1 MARKSRQYTNPFL
14 KVNGAAPPP
23 ISSSGPSLQQA
34 LALHRRGDFQQAEAI
49 YLKLLTINP
58 ANSEAL
64 QLLGAI
70 ALEKGNNQDALELI
84 SLAIEINPKVAS
96 YHSNQGVAL
105 KELNKFEE
113 AVASFDKAIFLEPS
127 YAEAYSNRGAALR
140 RLHQLD
146 AAIASCEKALSL
158 KPSLVSAYSN
168 IGLALQEQKKLGA
181 AILIFDKAVSLKPN
195 YYQAYSNRGNAL
207 LELKQFDAA
216 IASYDKAI
224 SLRPDF
230 AEAYYNRGAALKEL
244 KQLDSAIESYDKAF
258 SLKPD
263 HPYLLGMRQHLKM
276 LICDWEGFES
286 NIQLIKQKIQGKF
299 KATSSFTM
307 IGLPV
312 SLSDQRQTA
321 ENWYRDKFPGNSYL
335 GPIVQ
340 HQRQAKIRLGYF
352 SADFHNHATA
362 YLMAELFERHDK
374 SKFELIAFSF
384 GPETK
389 DEMQLRVSQA
399 FDHFINVANL
409 SDLEVAL
416 LSRELGIDIAIDLK
430 GVTQDARLGIFSYRA
445 APIQVSYLGYPGTL
459 GADYIDYLI
468 ADKTLIPPQSQQHY
482 SEKIVYLPNS
492 YQVNDRHRVIAPTQ
506 FTKKELGLPEDA
518 FVFCCFNNNFK
529 ITPDIF
535 DSWVRILKAVEDSVL
550 WLLQDNPTAAM
561 NLQKEAVRRGLDPA
575 RLVFAERMDLS
586 EHLARHKVA
595 DLFLDT
601 TPCNAHTTASDALW
615 AGLPLLTCMGESF
628 ASRVAASLLNAIGLP
643 ELVTETQDQYEAL
656 AIDLAKTPD
665 KLKNIKD
672 KLERNRLTT
681 PLFDTALFTKHI
693 EAAYIQIYERYQANL
708 SPKHIEV

>member
-1 MARKSRQYTNPFL
+1 MKAKTKS
-14 KVNGAAPPP
+14 KHP
-23 ISSSGPSLQQA
+23 ISQESLSKAMALHQNGKIEAAEEIYKEILKNNINSFDALHLLGVIAGQKGNDELAIDLISKAIVINSKDARSHYNLGFSLQKLKYYELALTCYEQAILLEPNYAVAFSNRASIFKELGKYEVALESYNQA
-34 LALHRRGDFQQAEAI
+34 LALSPINAE
-49 YLKLLTINP
+49 
-58 ANSEAL
+58 
-64 QLLGAI
+64 
-70 ALEKGNNQDALELI
+70 D
-84 SLAIEINPKVAS
+84 
-96 YHSNQGVAL
+96 
-105 KELNKFEE
+105 
-113 AVASFDKAIFLEPS
+113 
-127 YAEAYSNRGAALR
+127 YSNRAVVLTS
-140 RLHQLD
+140 LHRAQE
-146 AAIASCEKALSL
+146 AIADCEQAILLMPQLHKAHYNL
-158 KPSLVSAYSN
+158 
-168 IGLALQEQKKLGA
+168 GLALLALKKIDEA
-181 AILIFDKAVSLKPN
+181 ALAFS
-195 YYQAYSNRGNAL
+195 NAL
-207 LELKQFDAA
+207 NIYPKYEYLSGLLLHTQMKLCAWQDFQ
-216 IASYDKAI
+216 DKVPYLIENIHSGCKVSSAFPI
-224 SLRPDF
+224 F
-230 AEAYYNRGAALKEL
+230 AF
-244 KQLDSAIESYDKAF
+244 LDDLVIQRKSAEIWSADK
-258 SLKPD
+258 
-263 HPYLLGMRQHLKM
+263 HPY
-276 LICDWEGFES
+276 
-286 NIQLIKQKIQGKF
+286 N
-299 KATSSFTM
+299 SS
-307 IGLPV
+307 
-312 SLSDQRQTA
+312 
-321 ENWYRDKFPGNSYL
+321 L
-335 GPIVQ
+335 GPITK

-384 GPETK
+384 GPETN

-399 FDHFINVANL
+399 FDHFINVAKL

-430 GVTQDARLGIFSYRA
+430 GVTQDYRLSIFSYRA

-693 EAAYIQIYERYQANL
+693 EAAYIQIYERYQADFYPEH
-708 SPKHIEV
+708 SEVF